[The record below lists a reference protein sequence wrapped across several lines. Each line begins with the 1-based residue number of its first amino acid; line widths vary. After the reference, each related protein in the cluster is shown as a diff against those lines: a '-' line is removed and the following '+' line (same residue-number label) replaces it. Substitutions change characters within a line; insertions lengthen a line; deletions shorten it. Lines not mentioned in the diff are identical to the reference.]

1 MSLPHALRTP
11 QGSVAALPSALH
23 SPLPRTGDA
32 IGTGDQGELDGTAAG
47 MRPDP
52 ITRQPRIGST
62 V

>member
-1 MSLPHALRTP
+1 MPLPHALRAP
-11 QGSVAALPSALH
+11 QGCVAALPSAMH

-52 ITRQPRIGST
+52 TTRQPPIGSI